1 MVKKFRSV
9 LEKYDAKGNRN
20 LPTVEEDAIERDT
33 TLEGLLIGPGRAAA
47 SAIKNAINKK
57 AQSRK
62 FDTPEIG
69 SLSEMNRRRNMGF
82 PGKSPKEILAEQ
94 EARGNL
100 SLMNKAAERAA
111 EKGMRRGYGEMG
123 AEIVDREIINRKNTP
138 KEKEP
143 EGISG
148 GFTFPETP
156 SNFKKGGK
164 VKKMASGGMVAKV
177 SSASKRADGI
187 AKRGKTRGKLY

>member
-1 MVKKFRSV
+1 MAKKFRSV

-33 TLEGLLIGPGRAAA
+33 TLEGLLIGPSRTAA

-69 SLSEMNRRRNMGF
+69 SLSEMNRRRNMDF
-82 PGKSPKEILAEQ
+82 PGKSPREILAEQ
-94 EARGNL
+94 EAQGNKG
-100 SLMNKAAERAA
+100 SIIEAAERAF
-111 EKGMRRGYGEMG
+111 EKGLRRNYGEFG
-123 AEIVDREIINRKNTP
+123 EYVLNNKINAA
-138 KEKEP
+138 KEKEQKN
-143 EGISG
+143 ISG
-148 GFTFPETP
+148 GFTFSEMP

-164 VKKMASGGMVAKV
+164 V
-177 SSASKRADGI
+177 SSASSRGDGI
-187 AKRGKTRGKLY
+187 AKRGKTKGRMC

>member
-20 LPTVEEDAIERDT
+20 LPTVEEDAIEQDT

-69 SLSEMNRRRNMGF
+69 SLSEMNRRRNMDF
-82 PGKSPKEILAEQ
+82 PGKSPKEILAER
-94 EARGNL
+94 ETRNNFK
-100 SLMNKAAERAA
+100 LMEEAAEQAIKEGTRKA
-111 EKGMRRGYGEMG
+111 YGEFG
-123 AEIVDREIINRKNTP
+123 GKVVDDKINAA
-138 KEKEP
+138 KEKKQ

-148 GFTFPETP
+148 GFTFSETP
-156 SNFKKGGK
+156 SDFKKGG
-164 VKKMASGGMVAKV
+164 KV

-187 AKRGKTRGKLY
+187 ATKGKTRGKMC

>member
-1 MVKKFRSV
+1 MAEKFKSV
-9 LEKYDAKGNRN
+9 LEKYDAKGNRR
-20 LPTVEEDAIERDT
+20 LPTPEEQAIERDT

-69 SLSEMNRRRNMGF
+69 SYSEMGRHHNIGF
-82 PGKSPKEILAEQ
+82 PGKSPREILAEQ
-94 EARGNL
+94 EARNNL
-100 SLMNKAAERAA
+100 GLMNKAYERAA
-111 EKGMRRGYGEMG
+111 EKGMRRIYGEAG
-123 AEIVDREIINRKNTP
+123 AEIVDRKNSV

-164 VKKMASGGMVAKV
+164 VK
-177 SSASKRADGI
+177 SASRRGDGI
-187 AKRGKTRGKLY
+187 AQRGKTRGKMY